1 MSFHAINTPSLTACM
16 CQPVV
21 GVFGLVGNLLT
32 ILVLATQEMNT
43 SFNKLITALSI
54 FDSIFIVFVNFEYTF
69 VRGTRCF
76 KVIYRCRKIDLD
88 I

>member
-1 MSFHAINTPSLTACM
+1 MSFHAINTPSVTACM

-32 ILVLATQEMNT
+32 ILVLSTQEMNT

-69 VRGTRCF
+69 VRGTCCF
-76 KVIYRCRKIDLD
+76 KVIYRF
-88 I
+88 

>member
-1 MSFHAINTPSLTACM
+1 M

-21 GVFGLVGNLLT
+21 GVFGLLGNLLT
-32 ILVLATQEMNT
+32 VLVLATQEMNT

-69 VRGTRCF
+69 VRGTW
-76 KVIYRCRKIDLD
+76 
-88 I
+88 